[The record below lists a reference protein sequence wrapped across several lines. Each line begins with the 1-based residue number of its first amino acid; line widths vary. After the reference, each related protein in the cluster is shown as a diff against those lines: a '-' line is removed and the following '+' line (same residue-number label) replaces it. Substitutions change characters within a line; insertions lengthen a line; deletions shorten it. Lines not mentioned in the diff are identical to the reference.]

1 MGLGQF
7 MPETWKEYGQGA
19 DPYDPAASLDASA
32 RYMRDLLKR
41 YNGDYTLALAAYNA
55 GMGNV
60 DKHGGVPPFK
70 ETQNYVETILGG
82 IDPRMAGDMTG
93 ALTIDPNTLPDKMSM
108 NEDPGMG
115 PLHQYA
121 LNQVMGLLADKPQ
134 QPMSTQ
140 DMALALGAGILQARP
155 GQNWMAPGAQ
165 ALMQARQAH
174 QQQQVDRPG
183 DDAYRA
189 QTLLHAMNQFGASA
203 MSPAER
209 ARAIQAET
217 WQSPDGTDVR
227 VFRYDTATKQYLGEA
242 PPPGWNITDRAIPI
256 VPGMA
261 EGQEPPAITPTAK
274 MKEAQFLFPDDVEAQ
289 REYVQGDGKK
299 GAGGEGAS
307 AKVEGYKLALNR
319 LMDQVITP
327 LENNPRARAALGTL
341 GKPGAFASGAADIV
355 DFMAGTDLRERVKSF
370 YGGVDPKIINE
381 TIRTSTMPVARL
393 MVDDK
398 GPLSGPEQAQAKAL
412 LGQYEKQGF
421 LGPEQGFELL
431 MLTAEALRR
440 QVAAM
445 GGETLP
451 PTTDAAPPQK
461 SGSSPY
467 VFKDVEKERRYQEWL
482 RNQGAR

>member
-1 MGLGQF
+1 MSFHGPIPDTFEGQ
-7 MPETWKEYGQGA
+7 TDWALRHLKERGVRGYYGEGT
-19 DPYDPAASLDASA
+19 P
-32 RYMRDLLKR
+32 
-41 YNGDYTLALAAYNA
+41 GVA
-55 GMGNV
+55 GHPSTDQYEQQV
-60 DKHGGVPPFK
+60 
-70 ETQNYVETILGG
+70 LSRAG
-82 IDPRMAGDMTG
+82 IDPRTASAKPMADEPIGD
-93 ALTIDPNTLPDKMSM
+93 LTMLPDKMSM

-174 QQQQVDRPG
+174 QQQQVDQPRV
-183 DDAYRA
+183 DAYRA

-451 PTTDAAPPQK
+451 PTTDAAPPQDTGLPPGW
-461 SGSSPY
+461 S
-467 VFKDVEKERRYQEWL
+467 VEVTP
-482 RNQGAR
+482 